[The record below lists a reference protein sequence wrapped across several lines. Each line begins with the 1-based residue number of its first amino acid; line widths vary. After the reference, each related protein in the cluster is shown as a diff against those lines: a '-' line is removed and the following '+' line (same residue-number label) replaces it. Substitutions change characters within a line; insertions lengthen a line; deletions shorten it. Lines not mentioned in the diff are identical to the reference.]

1 MGETALHHLIF
12 RIITIVLIAASLFVN
27 MFSNVIAHWI
37 LLFAVVVCAIWLGV
51 NIILLGIRMG
61 RKDFNIRDGLGFE
74 PIFFLIPIAL
84 ILVFILQ
91 FNGVN

>member
-27 MFSNVIAHWI
+27 MFSNVTAHWI
-37 LLFAVVVCAIWLGV
+37 LLLAVGVCTIWLGV
-51 NIILLGIRMG
+51 NIILLGIRMK

>member
-12 RIITIVLIAASLFVN
+12 RIITIVLIVATLIVN
-27 MFSNVIAHWI
+27 MFSNVIAYFI
-37 LLFAVVVCAIWLGV
+37 LFSAALVCAIWLFV

-61 RKDFNIRDGLGFE
+61 KKDFDIRDGLGFE
-74 PIFFLIPIAL
+74 PMFFLIPIAL
-84 ILVFILQ
+84 ILVFILK